1 MSVTLSIDFI
11 SSSLISFSCAERVA
25 AIVASRPDRRVADDL
40 HNQAPAER
48 RARWAFAGNNL
59 FPTEF
64 ACLPGPQ
71 MRPGDTLR
79 GVWNVNGIG
88 ATRPDEKRWGRW
100 SNDDSLQAETGSRQ
114 PGAPAKS
121 ITAANRGWMARKILS
136 LAGQVKCFFLT
147 SPFIEPAGAAGVE
160 PVQLV

>member
-1 MSVTLSIDFI
+1 M
-11 SSSLISFSCAERVA
+11 
-25 AIVASRPDRRVADDL
+25 
-40 HNQAPAER
+40 
-48 RARWAFAGNNL
+48 
-59 FPTEF
+59 
-64 ACLPGPQ
+64 
-71 MRPGDTLR
+71 
-79 GVWNVNGIG
+79 GIG

-100 SNDDSLQAETGSRQ
+100 SNDDSVQAQTGSRQ

-160 PVQLV
+160 PVQLGQEREDEPPPACQPLRHGS